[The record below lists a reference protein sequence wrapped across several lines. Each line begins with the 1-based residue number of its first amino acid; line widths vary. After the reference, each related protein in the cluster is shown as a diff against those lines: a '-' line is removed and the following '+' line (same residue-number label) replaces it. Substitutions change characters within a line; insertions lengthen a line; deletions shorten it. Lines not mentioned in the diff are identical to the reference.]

1 MSRTAATTDTVV
13 MGVDG
18 CPGGWIA
25 ARVAIGFAPRL
36 LEFQVVTALT
46 ELIADTDCTVIAVDI
61 PIGLPEA
68 EGSRECD
75 RLVRTVL
82 RPFGSRVFP
91 APVRATLPHVDDYRG
106 ACDASRAV
114 CGKALSKQAWHILGK
129 IAEADALADDPRI
142 VECHPEAAFALMGD
156 GVIAESKKTAAGR
169 RMRLDLLGAWLA
181 DLDEV
186 AIPRGD
192 DALDALA
199 CAWTATRIVT
209 GVARQWPSEDAPRDA
224 RGRPMRIL
232 A

>member
-1 MSRTAATTDTVV
+1 MVSRTDATTTV

-25 ARVAIGFAPRL
+25 ARVAIGSTPRL
-36 LEFQVVTALT
+36 LGFHVVTALT
-46 ELIADTDCTVIAVDI
+46 ELIADTDCSVIAIDI
-61 PIGLPEA
+61 PIGLPDV

-75 RLVRTVL
+75 RLVRQVL

-91 APVRATLPHVDDYRG
+91 APVRATLPYVDDYRA
-106 ACDASRAV
+106 ACAASREV

-129 IAEADALADDPRI
+129 IAEADGLADDPRI
-142 VECHPEAAFALMGD
+142 VECHPEVAFAMMGD
-156 GVIAESKKTAAGR
+156 GVVADSKKTAAGR
-169 RMRLDLLGAWLA
+169 RIRVDLLSAWLT
-181 DLDEV
+181 DLDES

-209 GVARQWPSEDAPRDA
+209 GGVRQWPSEDAPRDT